1 MVANSL
7 KAFLAY
13 LKETEV
19 QFVDFRF
26 TDLKGTWHHITFPVS
41 AVDEDLLKGG
51 IYFDGSSIP
60 GWCPVNH
67 SDTLLVPDLG
77 ENLKNII
84 VDPFSSMPT
93 IIVTC
98 DVYDPITNQPY
109 SKDPRAVGK
118 KAEAYLNKT
127 GFADKAFFGP
137 EAEFFIFDA
146 IRFGVDGHQS
156 FYEIASDEFLL
167 SNAKLLDDGNHGYRP
182 QKKGGYFPVA
192 PLDSLQEIRAEM
204 LMTMAQM
211 GIEVEKHHH
220 EVAAAQH
227 EIGIR
232 FNTLIKCADTMQVY
246 KYVVRNVAHSYGKTA
261 SFMPKPI
268 YGDNGSGMH
277 VHQSLWQG
285 NSPLF
290 AGEGYAGLSDIALY
304 YIGGIL
310 KHAKSLNAFTNPT
323 TNSYKRLVPGFEAPV
338 ICAYSS
344 QNRSAACRI
353 PLGVSSKSCRVEVRF
368 PDPTANSYLAFS
380 AMLMAGL
387 DGIRNK
393 IHPGDAKVQDLFEE
407 KEVARKLPTVSGS
420 LRESLSALES
430 DHDYLLE
437 GDVFT
442 KDLIQSYCALKWD
455 EVYALEH
462 HPHPIEFANSYNF

>member
-1 MVANSL
+1 
-7 KAFLAY
+7 
-13 LKETEV
+13 
-19 QFVDFRF
+19 
-26 TDLKGTWHHITFPVS
+26 
-41 AVDEDLLKGG
+41 
-51 IYFDGSSIP
+51 
-60 GWCPVNH
+60 
-67 SDTLLVPDLG
+67 
-77 ENLKNII
+77 
-84 VDPFSSMPT
+84 MPT

-220 EVAAAQH
+220 EV
-227 EIGIR
+227 
-232 FNTLIKCADTMQVY
+232 Y

-323 TNSYKRLVPGFEAPV
+323 TNSYKRLVPGFEAP
-338 ICAYSS
+338 
-344 QNRSAACRI
+344 
-353 PLGVSSKSCRVEVRF
+353 SCRVEVRF

-462 HPHPIEFANSYNF
+462 HPHPIEPFAKVAFMNAVVAELVDAQR

>member
-1 MVANSL
+1 M
-7 KAFLAY
+7 KAFLGN
-13 LKETEV
+13 LKETET

-41 AVDEDLLKGG
+41 AVDEDMLKEG
-51 IYFDGSSIP
+51 IFFDGSSIP

-67 SDTLLVPDLG
+67 SDTLLRPDLDSDLT
-77 ENLKNII
+77 NVV
-84 VDPFSSMPT
+84 VDPFSSTPAV
-93 IIVTC
+93 IVTC

-109 SKDPRAVGK
+109 TKDPRAVGK
-118 KAEAYLNKT
+118 RAESYLQQI

-137 EAEFFIFDA
+137 EAEFFVFDA
-146 IRFGVDGHQS
+146 VRFGIDGHQS
-156 FYEIASDEFLL
+156 FYEIASDEFLSSNSKPL
-167 SNAKLLDDGNHGYRP
+167 SDGNHGYRAL
-182 QKKGGYFPVA
+182 KKGGYFPVL
-192 PLDSLQEIRAEM
+192 PLDSLQEMRAEM
-204 LMTMAQM
+204 LLIMTQM

-232 FNTLIKCADTMQVY
+232 FNTLVKCADTMQVY
-246 KYVVRNVAHSYGKTA
+246 KYVVRNVAHGYGKTA
-261 SFMPKPI
+261 TFMPKPI

-277 VHQSLWQG
+277 VHQSLWHG
-285 NSPLF
+285 NQPIF
-290 AGEGYAGLSDIALY
+290 AGDGYAGLSDMALF

-323 TNSYKRLVPGFEAPV
+323 TNSYKRLIPGFEAPV

-353 PLGVSSKSCRVEVRF
+353 PMGGSPKARRVEVRF

-393 IHPGDAKVQDLFEE
+393 IHPGDAKTQDLFEE
-407 KEVARKLPTVSGS
+407 KEIARKLPTVSGS
-420 LRESLSALES
+420 LRESLLAMEN
-430 DHDYLLE
+430 DHAYLLE
-437 GDVFT
+437 GGVFT
-442 KDLIQSYCALKWD
+442 EDLIQSYASLKWQ

-462 HPHPIEFANSYNF
+462 HPHPIEFMQSYNF